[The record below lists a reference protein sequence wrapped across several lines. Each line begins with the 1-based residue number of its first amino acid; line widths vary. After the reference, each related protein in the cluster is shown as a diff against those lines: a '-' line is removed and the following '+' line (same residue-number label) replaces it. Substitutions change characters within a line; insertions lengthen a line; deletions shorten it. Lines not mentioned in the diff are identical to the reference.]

1 MVGSRF
7 PASFHKLDMAKSD
20 DGDVDVGSAG
30 DVEVDSADSSSDS
43 ASEPGSAGS
52 AASVPGSAPRF
63 VPSPGEDIGM
73 FVESLS
79 FAYVRQRAI
88 VYILRVGVFVL
99 GSGFEIVVAFANN
112 SVMSVFFCIVFYK
125 PCYC

>member
-20 DGDVDVGSAG
+20 DGDVEVGSAG

-52 AASVPGSAPRF
+52 AASAPGNAGSAASVPGRSPPRF

-88 VYILRVGVFVL
+88 VYILRVGVFV
-99 GSGFEIVVAFANN
+99 
-112 SVMSVFFCIVFYK
+112 
-125 PCYC
+125 

>member
-7 PASFHKLDMAKSD
+7 PASFHKLDMAKSN
-20 DGDVDVGSAG
+20 DGDMEVG
-30 DVEVDSADSSSDS
+30 SADSSSDS
-43 ASEPGSAGS
+43 ASVPGSAGS
-52 AASVPGSAPRF
+52 AASVPGSAASAPTPRF

-88 VYILRVGVFVL
+88 VYILRAGVFV
-99 GSGFEIVVAFANN
+99 
-112 SVMSVFFCIVFYK
+112 
-125 PCYC
+125 